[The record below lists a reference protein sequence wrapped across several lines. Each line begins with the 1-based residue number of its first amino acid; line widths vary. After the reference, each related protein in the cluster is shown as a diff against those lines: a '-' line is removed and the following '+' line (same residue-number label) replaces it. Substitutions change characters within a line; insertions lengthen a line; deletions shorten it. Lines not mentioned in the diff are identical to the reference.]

1 MTMNTTEI
9 NKPKPTLTDYEKL
22 REYEE
27 SDDLFNND
35 TYLDFVNSINWDC
48 ETFEEGDFVGLKN
61 ALGEVILKPKYED
74 INVFLGF
81 ETNRDDHV
89 AVKHNGKWGVAI
101 ADGIGTW
108 LIEPEFDHIGYPNQL
123 IPVYK
128 NGKWGVLDIKLKE
141 YLIPIECDSISYD
154 YGFMFINGLAVYR
167 KNDKQGVINDRGEFT
182 DAIFDEVDWAEG
194 SVKVLFNGEWGFI
207 DEKNQFTLDEDEAYY
222 SADDGF

>member
-1 MTMNTTEI
+1 MNTTEI

-128 NGKWGVLDIKLKE
+128 NGKLGVLDIKLKE

>member
-9 NKPKPTLTDYEKL
+9 NKPKPTLTDYEKR

-123 IPVYK
+123 MPVYK